1 LLTNY
6 HRFCLLFRF
15 AATLNVEHALAVLL
29 DFHRTQDWFYSF
41 RWLPPRFYKS
51 RLKNA
56 PFTLREEHVFFTHKM
71 LSPDGFDSYNGTLS
85 PKEYRAKY
93 RENMDLAP
101 KGKELQDP
109 SKYANKERKE
119 ANLEKRYGFLIR
131 D

>member
-1 LLTNY
+1 
-6 HRFCLLFRF
+6 
-15 AATLNVEHALAVLL
+15 
-29 DFHRTQDWFYSF
+29 
-41 RWLPPRFYKS
+41 
-51 RLKNA
+51 
-56 PFTLREEHVFFTHKM
+56 M

-131 D
+131 DWENKIKKTSQIFSDILKSYLSRCPMSHSKEWRTEVWMFELSDKIFLGF